1 MSYNEFQ
8 SAFKVKIIEEHFDA
22 INHFFL
28 ISQMIIPA
36 SLYWNIGLRRKKGD
50 VEGDEEGM
58 KTMEDLEKNGLAYQK
73 AESLRFTLL
82 LFH

>member
-1 MSYNEFQ
+1 
-8 SAFKVKIIEEHFDA
+8 
-22 INHFFL
+22 
-28 ISQMIIPA
+28 MIIPA
-36 SLYWNIGLRRKKGD
+36 SSYWNIGIGRKKGD
-50 VEGDEEGM
+50 VESDEEDM

>member
-1 MSYNEFQ
+1 LSYNEFQ

-50 VEGDEEGM
+50 VEGDEEDV
-58 KTMEDLEKNGLAYQK
+58 KILEDLERNMAWLIKRLK
-73 AESLRFTLL
+73 A
-82 LFH
+82 